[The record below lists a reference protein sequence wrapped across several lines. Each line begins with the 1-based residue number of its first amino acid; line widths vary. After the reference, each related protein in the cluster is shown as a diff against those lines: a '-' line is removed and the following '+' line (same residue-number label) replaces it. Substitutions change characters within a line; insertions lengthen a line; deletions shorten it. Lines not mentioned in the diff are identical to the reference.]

1 MGINGTESE
10 AVTLVSENYYY
21 RKVGD
26 HATNMP
32 ASMYYG
38 DRNTGAYGMTEN
50 VRYAYD
56 GMGNITKVYENGKM
70 KIRYEY
76 DALNRLVR
84 EDNKGLKRTEVY
96 WKMVKKNVPKN
107 RSENQ
112 ITCVV

>member
-1 MGINGTESE
+1 
-10 AVTLVSENYYY
+10 
-21 RKVGD
+21 
-26 HATNMP
+26 
-32 ASMYYG
+32 
-38 DRNTGAYGMTEN
+38 
-50 VRYAYD
+50 
-56 GMGNITKVYENGKM
+56 MGNITKVYENGKM

-96 WKMVKKNVPKN
+96 WKMVKKNVTKY